1 MAVEQRPVVEERH
14 GLGVLVDH
22 HAWSPPLAIAQNL
35 QSSMPRLH
43 RAAPSPIRRRYLTDA
58 SPNARDMS
66 SQSNQTPEASQEQDS
81 QEQDSQER
89 FTRVSLV
96 AIFAGALASISAA
109 VVASFLGVA
118 GTLIG
123 AALVS
128 VVSSLAGA
136 IYSGLLSSTHNLVR
150 RSVRPAPGIQT
161 ERLEQPGRGW
171 PGWLRWPLR
180 RPATRWLVV
189 GAAALLMFAIAI
201 GGVTAIEAAIRR
213 PLAAALGGRDE
224 GSARTSVGA
233 ALGSSDQHPAGQRHA
248 PSSSTAERGGSVPS
262 SPSSTSTSGSGGQSG
277 PPPSSTSPAATTST
291 PTPTTSPTPSTQPPS
306 TR

>member
-1 MAVEQRPVVEERH
+1 MRSRRTWCRPRRSTSAASAPASRRPARSARLTCAAGASWSSAPATARSSRCASRKSAPPARAEARTAPGRVAWGPERVAVEQRPVVEERH

-81 QEQDSQER
+81 QER

-150 RSVRPAPGIQT
+150 RSV
-161 ERLEQPGRGW
+161 
-171 PGWLRWPLR
+171 
-180 RPATRWLVV
+180 
-189 GAAALLMFAIAI
+189 
-201 GGVTAIEAAIRR
+201 
-213 PLAAALGGRDE
+213 
-224 GSARTSVGA
+224 
-233 ALGSSDQHPAGQRHA
+233 
-248 PSSSTAERGGSVPS
+248 
-262 SPSSTSTSGSGGQSG
+262 
-277 PPPSSTSPAATTST
+277 
-291 PTPTTSPTPSTQPPS
+291 
-306 TR
+306 